1 MIHHQHILNIISNF
15 KKLRS
20 TIYIYFHIPTYT
32 MNSIIKFNKHVIDF
46 QSGIVQEFA
55 DKLKL
60 ILPEEFHSAI
70 DEQINKDNE
79 LFKVS
84 MKNNNK
90 TKNKS
95 KKLSKHSAWK
105 LFAAHKSKEFTDVTQ
120 AEKWSMCSPLWA
132 ELKKT
137 GEDKYWQ
144 DMADKLNS
152 ELNTT
157 EDAVKSD
164 CDAVKSDSDAD
175 ADKKTKGKT
184 KAPKKPASK
193 KKPVPDDNHQDEQ
206 PVAEEYIQ
214 MNVE

>member
-1 MIHHQHILNIISNF
+1 
-15 KKLRS
+15 
-20 TIYIYFHIPTYT
+20 
-32 MNSIIKFNKHVIDF
+32 MNSIIKFNKHIVDF
-46 QSGIVQEFA
+46 QSGIVQEFS

-60 ILPEEFHSAI
+60 ILPEEFHSII

-84 MKNNNK
+84 MKNKNK

-120 AEKWSMCSPLWA
+120 AEKWSMCSPIWA
-132 ELKKT
+132 EMKKN

-152 ELNTT
+152 ELSPA

-164 CDAVKSDSDAD
+164 SEAESD

-184 KAPKKPASK
+184 KAPKKPPSK

-206 PVAEEYIQ
+206 PVVEEYIQ

>member
-1 MIHHQHILNIISNF
+1 
-15 KKLRS
+15 
-20 TIYIYFHIPTYT
+20 

-46 QSGIVQEFA
+46 QSGIVQEFS

-60 ILPEEFHSAI
+60 ILPDEFHSII

-95 KKLSKHSAWK
+95 KKPSKHSAWK

-144 DMADKLNS
+144 DMADNLNS
-152 ELNTT
+152 EVNIN
-157 EDAVKSD
+157 EDASEPEP
-164 CDAVKSDSDAD
+164 DAN
-175 ADKKTKGKT
+175 ADKKPKDKT
-184 KAPKKPASK
+184 KAPKKTVSK
-193 KKPVPDDNHQDEQ
+193 KKPVPDDNRQDEQ
-206 PVAEEYIQ
+206 HVAEGYIQ
-214 MNVE
+214 MDVE

>member
-1 MIHHQHILNIISNF
+1 
-15 KKLRS
+15 
-20 TIYIYFHIPTYT
+20 
-32 MNSIIKFNKHVIDF
+32 MNSIIKFNKHIIDF

-60 ILPEEFHSAI
+60 ILPDEFHSII

-95 KKLSKHSAWK
+95 KKPSKHSAWK

-132 ELKKT
+132 EMKKN

-152 ELNTT
+152 ELNTN
-157 EDAVKSD
+157 EDAVKSN
-164 CDAVKSDSDAD
+164 SDSDAD
-175 ADKKTKGKT
+175 KKPKGKT

-193 KKPVPDDNHQDEQ
+193 KKPVTDDNDQDEQ